1 MRGAVAMTATRL
13 AVIGDVHAHTDHLN
27 QVLERLER
35 EPSLDGLLLVGDLGA
50 NLLHGRR
57 VEPSRVVA
65 YHQSVRDV
73 LRRVEDFG
81 RPFLWVPGNHDA
93 RDLTGHRNV
102 DRRRARIGGL
112 SVVGIGGAGPDIF
125 GFPYEWGEAE
135 IRGLSL
141 PAADVLLSHAPPAR
155 TPLDWV
161 PRAGKHVGSE
171 AIRERAL
178 AARGFLVC
186 GHIHESP
193 GILQLGA
200 CLVMNVGGLGRPYA
214 HPRVGFI
221 ERSAAGD
228 AAWIEDLISGA
239 VIRRE
244 RAT

>member
-1 MRGAVAMTATRL
+1 MTTTRL
-13 AVIGDVHAHTDHLN
+13 AIIGDVHAHTAHLT
-27 QVLERLER
+27 QVLTRLAD
-35 EPSLDGLLLVGDLGA
+35 EPALDGLLMVGDLGA

-57 VEPSRVVA
+57 RDPSKLVA
-65 YHQSVRDV
+65 YHQSARDV
-73 LRRVEDFG
+73 LRQVEDFG
-81 RPFLWVPGNHDA
+81 RPFLWVPGNHDLP
-93 RDLTGHRNV
+93 DLAGQGNV

-135 IRGLSL
+135 IRALSL

-171 AIRERAL
+171 AVRERAL
-178 AARGFLVC
+178 ATRGFLVC

-200 CLVMNVGGLGRPYA
+200 CLAMNVGGLGRPYA

-221 ERSAAGD
+221 ERSPAGD
-228 AAWIEDLISGA
+228 VAWLEDLVSGA